1 MANIKCKACGK
12 RYDYYEHGCCPDCGA
27 YNRPPRR
34 NRVDVDGTVHHLN
47 DSEFFDDSAARR
59 RQSGK
64 VCFEREECH
73 EDKVRRSASPF
84 DSVPM
89 QKKKKDGS
97 SAGGVR
103 KLVKTV
109 GIAVILA
116 NLLPLLLTM
125 CSFSD
130 VIDGVEDFFTNVSVE
145 PVRPEPLPD
154 GETEHTTQMGNT
166 FLWWDHNAIVMD
178 AALAELGDG
187 AYQLNMTM
195 IREEAYDEPVVF
207 YTTMDGYQEKS
218 GCDGVTQLDDVTYI
232 YHYTLENYA
241 RGDEC
246 YAFFDSYNG
255 NVYCEVK
262 VPLEHMAWGDEM
274 LPETPPDDSS
284 VQVATH
290 VGQGEPFLWWAAETT
305 VTGIDVVEDG
315 SDTEVWLSV
324 TGDVGE
330 WEVPTVWY
338 LNEYRDETQAYCE
351 QSGPGEGDE
360 WMYIFRMDDRLPG
373 SECWAVF
380 ADDVGEVRVLLT
392 NGDTP
397 VTTMPQKV
405 IVNDVVLN
413 TSGKTTIVEAMVQ
426 TDPDQFLPMPTLRY
440 TDKNGEQQEAEC
452 RNYIRKDSGDV
463 TYDFRVKN
471 MAEGSSLA
479 LRFVD
484 PLGWEP
490 TMNVPLN

>member
-1 MANIKCKACGK
+1 MANIKCKSCGK

-27 YNRPPRR
+27 YNRPPQR

-73 EDKVRRSASPF
+73 EDKVRHSASPF
-84 DSVPM
+84 DSVPI
-89 QKKKKDGS
+89 QKKKKDSS
-97 SAGGVR
+97 SAGGVK

-109 GIAVILA
+109 AIAVVLA

-166 FLWWDHNAIVMD
+166 FLWWDHNAIVAD

-246 YAFFDSYNG
+246 YAFFDSYNS

-284 VQVATH
+284 VQVATY
-290 VGQGEPFLWWAAETT
+290 VGQGETFLWWAAETT

-330 WEVPTVWY
+330 WEVPTIWY

-360 WMYIFRMDDRLPG
+360 WM
-373 SECWAVF
+373 
-380 ADDVGEVRVLLT
+380 
-392 NGDTP
+392 
-397 VTTMPQKV
+397 
-405 IVNDVVLN
+405 
-413 TSGKTTIVEAMVQ
+413 
-426 TDPDQFLPMPTLRY
+426 
-440 TDKNGEQQEAEC
+440 
-452 RNYIRKDSGDV
+452 
-463 TYDFRVKN
+463 
-471 MAEGSSLA
+471 
-479 LRFVD
+479 
-484 PLGWEP
+484 
-490 TMNVPLN
+490 